1 MSQREVANV
10 TTSKLPQARACT
22 GILATAVNT
31 RTRCT
36 RAHSLTQPEAWLS
49 RAAVY
54 CGPAPLA
61 KKRVK
66 MLRAEK
72 TTAAL
77 LSLGGASSWA
87 DTFCPLIRPPR
98 RFWMPAR

>member
-1 MSQREVANV
+1 
-10 TTSKLPQARACT
+10 
-22 GILATAVNT
+22 
-31 RTRCT
+31 
-36 RAHSLTQPEAWLS
+36 
-49 RAAVY
+49 
-54 CGPAPLA
+54 LA